1 MKASH
6 LRTALVAVAAT
17 LLASAA
23 LAAAESGP
31 TPYPDPKDEA
41 AWPGVGPIR
50 VFNEWMPK
58 DRQRFWANRE
68 KDRGAIAFVGDS
80 LTGGWDPKQFAESF
94 KGLKVANRGI
104 GGDVSRG
111 VLFRFRED
119 VLDLKPQAVVLCV
132 GSNDLSA
139 HAPPAGIEKNIV
151 AILDMAQK
159 AEPAVP
165 VVLCTIP
172 PRDAANSPTKPGA
185 QADLNQRI
193 AKLAAGR
200 EGVTLLDLFTPMAGP
215 DGKPQAE
222 FVKKDRIHMSTA
234 GHAKW
239 AELVRPILEK
249 LIAKK

>member
-1 MKASH
+1 MKFSH

-31 TPYPDPKDEA
+31 TPYPDGNNEA

-50 VFNEWMPK
+50 VFGWMTDNRK
-58 DRQRFWANRE
+58 HFWTQRE
-68 KDRGAIAFVGDS
+68 KDRGAIVFVGDS
-80 LTGGWDPKQFAESF
+80 LTGNWNPKEMAKSF
-94 KGLKVANRGI
+94 EGLKVANRGI
-104 GGDVSRG
+104 GGDTSRG

-132 GSNDLSA
+132 GTNDLSA
-139 HAPPAGIEKNIV
+139 HGDPAAAEKNIL
-151 AILDMAQK
+151 AILDMAKQ

-172 PRDAANSPTKPGA
+172 PRDCPDSPTKPGA
-185 QADLNQRI
+185 HADLNQRI

-200 EGVTLLDLFTPMAGP
+200 EGVTLLDLFTPMAAP
-215 DGKPQAE
+215 DGKPKAE
-222 FVKKDRIHMSTA
+222 FFAKDRIHLATA

-249 LIAKK
+249 LAAKK